1 MWIVWEA
8 PLPLL
13 QPFWDL
19 HPRYPNTKRG
29 TPHNAMISY
38 QTDTRLGLLKVLWE
52 KNIFSPKVVQIY
64 HGTFFLKMPLN
75 KSKQVPT
82 FNKDLQL
89 HLPKIGGFFAHW
101 APNSFPTQK
110 QSELPC
116 NTVREKSWPAI
127 YISTWWLNQP
137 NWKILVKL
145 DHSPS
150 PGENK
155 RYLKPPTFNHIDI
168 QKGFIPTG
176 CL

>member
-1 MWIVWEA
+1 MQWYLIKQTHAWVCLRCFEKKHILSKGGSN
-8 PLPLL
+8 LP
-13 QPFWDL
+13 W
-19 HPRYPNTKRG
+19 Y
-29 TPHNAMISY
+29 I
-38 QTDTRLGLLKVLWE
+38 
-52 KNIFSPKVVQIY
+52 
-64 HGTFFLKMPLN
+64 FLKMPLN

-116 NTVREKSWPAI
+116 NTVREKSWSMIYSLNIFDPPAI